1 MLFYFSVIFYIS
13 TTLASKNARACRF
26 DVLQRASVD
35 SEAKLK
41 QASSENFKPAWFQ
54 WVASDANVF
63 VTGT

>member
-1 MLFYFSVIFYIS
+1 MIFYIS
-13 TTLASKNARACRF
+13 TPASKNARACRF

-54 WVASDANVF
+54 WIASDVNVF
-63 VTGT
+63 VTST